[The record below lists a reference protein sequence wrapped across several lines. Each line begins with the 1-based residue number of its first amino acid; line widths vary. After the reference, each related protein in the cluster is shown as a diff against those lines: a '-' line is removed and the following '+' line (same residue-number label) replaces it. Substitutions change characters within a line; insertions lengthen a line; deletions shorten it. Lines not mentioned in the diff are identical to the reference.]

1 MLIVQPDCIS
11 AHMLGA
17 QAEGSFQSLHL
28 NLVEKSTPA

>member
-11 AHMLGA
+11 AYILEA

-28 NLVEKSTPA
+28 NLVEKSNPA